1 MRQLTG
7 DPAVDRVPRWSPDG
21 QWIVCFSTRSG
32 PSELW
37 KIRPDGSGLQQLT
50 DEGGSYFAWS
60 PDGSR
65 IANFGDPA
73 RSTGFWIFDPRRAW
87 RQQKPE
93 HHAKPLGDAANR
105 FFVNSWS
112 PDGTRLVGEVQGK
125 ASGVL
130 MYTLA
135 TDTYDQLTDF
145 GEWPVWLPDGRHVLF
160 VAGGKGFHLLDTR
173 TRAVKRVYTVT
184 RDVVGPP
191 RLSRDAKAMY
201 FSRRVTEADIWMAT
215 LK

>member
-1 MRQLTG
+1 MRPEGDLYVAHPDGTSMRQLTG

-21 QWIVCFSTRSG
+21 
-32 PSELW
+32 
-37 KIRPDGSGLQQLT
+37 
-50 DEGGSYFAWS
+50 
-60 PDGSR
+60 SR
-65 IANFGDPA
+65 IATFGDPA
-73 RSTGFWIFDPRRAW
+73 TSTGFWSFDPRGAW
-87 RQQKPE
+87 KQQKPA

-125 ASGVL
+125 AAGVL
-130 MYTLA
+130 VYTLA
-135 TDTYDQLTDF
+135 TGAYDQLTDF
-145 GEWPVWLPDGRHVLF
+145 GEWPVWLPDGRHLLF
-160 VAGGKGFHLLDTR
+160 VAGGRGFHLLDTR

-184 RDVVGPP
+184 RDVIGPP

-201 FSRRVTEADIWMAT
+201 FSRRVTEADVWLAT